1 MFPRVI
7 SLKFDRGLLG
17 AGMTLSRIAGAF
29 VAQLSTRAANQA
41 QVLYD
46 YSTGKITRVEAMTQ
60 LGVDCRELL
69 RIMADS
75 KIPMPRP
82 TRTQFDA
89 LAKRMLDRCVKAQEH
104 APRKKTPAK
113 RPGIARKTTGFRL
126 KAR

>member
-7 SLKFDRGLLG
+7 SLKLDRGLLG

-41 QVLYD
+41 QVLCD

-69 RIMADS
+69 RIMVDS
-75 KIPMPRP
+75 TTAATAMTAAVRNAACMPATMP
-82 TRTQFDA
+82 EVSAT
-89 LAKRMLDRCVKAQEH
+89 KA
-104 APRKKTPAK
+104 
-113 RPGIARKTTGFRL
+113 
-126 KAR
+126 